1 MSSNRTILRDGIAQ
15 YLGGTFV
22 AEERAWQNGPLVSSG
37 LGTVRAAFPKGLA
50 DQDMFAMLPVG
61 RAMGAFM
68 VVRLGPS
75 KNVRRSVGGKP
86 VVTSGTITTGGIRF
100 RTYRVLLE
108 VFHIAQAQYAEDE
121 QQDLDDLLY
130 AIEYLIMEDP
140 TLGGICTQAGEGR
153 FGIEI
158 RPGLPAVDPDRGRT
172 GTWAQIEFEV
182 LTQELG

>member
-1 MSSNRTILRDGIAQ
+1 MTTPRTVLRDGIAG
-15 YLGGTFV
+15 YFGGTFNATV
-22 AEERAWQNGPLVSSG
+22 RGWQNGPLVSSG
-37 LGTVRAAFPKGLA
+37 LGTVRAGFPKILNDA
-50 DQDMFAMLPVG
+50 DMFALIPPG
-61 RAMGAFM
+61 RGMGAFM

-108 VFHIAQAQYAEDE
+108 TFHIAQVQHAEDE
-121 QQDLDDLLY
+121 QQDLDELLY
-130 AIEYLIMEDP
+130 AIEYLIMSDP

-158 RPGLPAVDPDRGRT
+158 RPGFPAVDPDLGRT
-172 GTWAQIEFEV
+172 GTWAQVEFEV